1 MFETGE
7 FERPKFDCSCC
18 ESRSP
23 CADTTTSYNFDMV
36 SYSLWWCIFVLASLH
51 LAAESVTAVRQIGI
65 VAVSL
70 GVLVLILQPGITLT
84 W

>member
-1 MFETGE
+1 M
-7 FERPKFDCSCC
+7 S
-18 ESRSP
+18 
-23 CADTTTSYNFDMV
+23 
-36 SYSLWWCIFVLASLH
+36 ASLH

-70 GVLVLILQPGITLT
+70 GVLVLILQPAITLT